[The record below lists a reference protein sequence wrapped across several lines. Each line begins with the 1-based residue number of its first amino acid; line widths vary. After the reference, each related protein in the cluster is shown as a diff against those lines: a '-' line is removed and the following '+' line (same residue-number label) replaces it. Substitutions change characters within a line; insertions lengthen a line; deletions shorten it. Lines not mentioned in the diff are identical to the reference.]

1 MTKITQQ
8 KQGLPP
14 LDLRAQDHYEEMLTV
29 SDAAQL
35 SGFTKQFIY
44 QLIKSNTLCYRILEG
59 KAYIKYRH
67 IRAWVAKLPSN
78 KDCPLCPASFSLAGL
93 MNYTKM
99 GRSWVLYFVEKHN
112 VCSYYLGNSRRFNH
126 EDCVA
131 AWEVE
136 QAKNTEWITIED
148 AAEKFAIT
156 REILLST
163 TESKRVRIKCK
174 NAKVLVNV
182 KDVKQ
187 LKELKQ
193 WEEL

>member
-1 MTKITQQ
+1 MTKLKQQ
-8 KQGLPP
+8 RQGLPP
-14 LDLRAQDHYEEMLTV
+14 LDLRVQDHYEELLTV
-29 SDAAQL
+29 SQVAKL
-35 SGFTKQFIY
+35 SGFSKQFIY

-67 IRAWVAKLPSN
+67 IRAWFAKLPSN

-93 MNYTKM
+93 MGYTKM
-99 GRSWVLYFVEKHN
+99 GRSWVLHFVERHN
-112 VCSYYLGNSRRFNH
+112 VRSYYLGNSRRFNH

-136 QAKNTEWITIED
+136 QAKNPEWITIES
-148 AAEKFAIT
+148 AIEKFAIT
-156 REILLST
+156 REILLSAT
-163 TESKRVRIKCK
+163 ASKRVRIKCK
-174 NAKVLVNV
+174 DAKVLVNV
-182 KDVKQ
+182 MDVKQ